1 MCVLLLLGIKSR
13 ASFRKNVEILVLNTE
28 SRASDKMGGRL
39 VLGIETRV
47 LCMLIICCTT
57 ELYFQPPNA
66 ILMLTSHFLVRR
78 CPPGRSEGA
87 VHRQPTT
94 SQNWI
99 CFRMGI

>member
-1 MCVLLLLGIKSR
+1 MCVLLLGIKSR

-28 SRASDKMGGRL
+28 SRASDKMGEL

-66 ILMLTSHFLVRR
+66 VS
-78 CPPGRSEGA
+78 
-87 VHRQPTT
+87 
-94 SQNWI
+94 
-99 CFRMGI
+99 